1 MNTHENDLVTIE
13 DVARESKTT
22 WRTARKRLNEAGI
35 RPELTTK
42 KSELYPRIPAMRA
55 ALYPDARDQEQIDR
69 VLGFIGASLTPAI
82 WGTHSLF
89 FQCLLG
95 ALRERGA
102 SKAEALQQAGELLY
116 LFLDG
121 ITRYCLPGDMKSEP
135 PDWLAE
141 AAERF
146 PDLAGIEL
154 MTAYAN
160 RYWPDN
166 V

>member
-1 MNTHENDLVTIE
+1 MNMHKDDLMTIE

-22 WRTARKRLNEAGI
+22 WRTAKKRLNEAGI
-35 RPELTTK
+35 RPVSATK
-42 KSELYPRIPAMRA
+42 KSELYERIPAMRA
-55 ALYPDARDQEQIDR
+55 ALYPDERDQEQIDK
-69 VLGFIGASLTPAI
+69 VLGFIGKNLTPAI

-102 SKAEALQQAGELLY
+102 TKAEALQQAGELLY

-135 PDWLAE
+135 PDWIMD

-146 PDLAGIEL
+146 PDLTGIGL
-154 MTAYAN
+154 MQAYVEKC
-160 RYWPDN
+160 WPD